1 MTTMPATSGTME
13 RLAAL
18 IRERRLALADTSYTR
33 QLLDGGA
40 EKCAKKFGEEA
51 VETVIAG
58 VGTDDRALIMES
70 ADALYHLVVLLE
82 ARGVMWSEV
91 TTELDRRMG
100 TSGLAEKASRSGGE
114 A

>member
-1 MTTMPATSGTME
+1 MTALSTME

-18 IRERRLALADTSYTR
+18 IRERRLALSDSSYTR
-33 QLLDGGA
+33 QLLDGGP

-51 VETVIAG
+51 IETVIAAI
-58 VGTDDRALIMES
+58 GTDDKALIAEA
-70 ADALYHLVVLLE
+70 ADSLYHLVVLLE

-91 TTELDRRMG
+91 TSELDRRMG
-100 TSGLAEKASRSGGE
+100 TSGLAEKASRPGGK